1 MDQQTLQHVHQHLS
15 RLLENG
21 VARVGFILNNNGR
34 LLAHVGSSLAFHPQA
49 RFPELGA
56 NEEGEN
62 VYLTGV
68 HDHFI
73 VGAVFH
79 EDVVMEDVR
88 DAIEALRPHLEHLL
102 TPYAR

>member
-1 MDQQTLQHVHQHLS
+1 MDQETLQQIHQYLS
-15 RLLENG
+15 KLLESG

-34 LLAHVGSSLAFHPQA
+34 LLAHVGTSAAFHPQA
-49 RFPELGA
+49 RFPELSV

-62 VYLTGV
+62 VYLTGI

-79 EDVVMEDVR
+79 ERVVMEDVR
-88 DAIEALRPHLEHLL
+88 DALEELRPPLEHLL
-102 TPYAR
+102 APYAR

>member
-1 MDQQTLQHVHQHLS
+1 MDQETLQHVHHHLS
-15 RLLENG
+15 RLIESG

-34 LLAHVGSSLAFHPQA
+34 LLAHVGSSAAFHPQA
-49 RFPELGA
+49 RFPEMTA
-56 NEEGEN
+56 TEEGEN

-79 EDVVMEDVR
+79 EHVVMEDVR
-88 DAIEALRPHLEHLL
+88 DAIEELRPPLEHLL
-102 TPYAR
+102 APYAR